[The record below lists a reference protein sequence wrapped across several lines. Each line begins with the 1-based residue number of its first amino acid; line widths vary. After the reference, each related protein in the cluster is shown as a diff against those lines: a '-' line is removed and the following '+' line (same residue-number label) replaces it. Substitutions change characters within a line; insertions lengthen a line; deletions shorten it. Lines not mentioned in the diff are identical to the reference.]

1 MPIKNQERILMNI
14 KAKRRIS
21 NLSQIT
27 FCNLTDELKRHFMFI
42 QSLDLNR
49 DINSRIISKEVRT

>member
-1 MPIKNQERILMNI
+1 MNI
-14 KAKRRIS
+14 KAKRRIL

-27 FCNLTDELKRHFMFI
+27 FRNLTDELKRHFMFI

>member
-1 MPIKNQERILMNI
+1 MNI

-49 DINSRIISKEVRT
+49 DISSRIISKEVRT